1 LEGRWSRTA
10 RRRRNADISANHYPK
25 GIMNRFLTAFLSVA
39 LLCVGA
45 QARTHSSRRAHANSG
60 RKTVYVH
67 GYTTKSGKHVHG
79 YYRAYP
85 RRTGRRSPA
94 GTHSVR
100 RREKRSKA
108 AIDAF
113 KRENPCPSSGKHS
126 GPCHGY
132 VIDHISPL
140 ACGGADNPSNMQWQT
155 VAAGKAK
162 DKWERKG
169 CHTRGVQDSKSHI

>member
-1 LEGRWSRTA
+1 
-10 RRRRNADISANHYPK
+10 
-25 GIMNRFLTAFLSVA
+25 MNRILTALLSVV
-39 LLCVGA
+39 LLCASA
-45 QARTHSSRRAHANSG
+45 QASAHNSHHPHANSG
-60 RKTVYVH
+60 RKTLYVH

-108 AIDAF
+108 ATDAF
-113 KRENPCPSSGKHS
+113 KRENPCPSTGRPSGA
-126 GPCHGY
+126 CHGY
-132 VIDHISPL
+132 VIDHIKPL
-140 ACGGADNPSNMQWQT
+140 ACGGADAPSNMQWQT
-155 VAAGKAK
+155 VAAAKAK

-169 CHTRGVQDSKSHI
+169 CHSG

>member
-1 LEGRWSRTA
+1 
-10 RRRRNADISANHYPK
+10 
-25 GIMNRFLTAFLSVA
+25 MNRFLTALLSVVF
-39 LLCVGA
+39 LCVAA
-45 QARTHSSRRAHANSG
+45 QASPHSSHDPHANSR

-67 GYTTKSGKHVHG
+67 GYTTRSGKHVHG
-79 YYRAYP
+79 YYRANP
-85 RRTGRRSPA
+85 HRTGRRSPA
-94 GTHSVR
+94 GNHSVW

-113 KRENPCPSSGKHS
+113 KRENPCPSTDRRS

-132 VIDHISPL
+132 VINHIKPL
-140 ACGGADNPSNMQWQT
+140 ACGGADAPSNMQWQT

-169 CHTRGVQDSKSHI
+169 CHSVWIQDSKFHI